1 MHLPMSYKSIYK
13 FLYSSAVDFAHA
25 FIMQS
30 LHHSE
35 DKCDT
40 ELNFLWVT
48 GGWWTH
54 PSSASNKI
62 LGYILD
68 LQELFGGHGNC

>member
-1 MHLPMSYKSIYK
+1 
-13 FLYSSAVDFAHA
+13 
-25 FIMQS
+25 MQS

-35 DKCDT
+35 DKCAT
-40 ELNFLWVT
+40 ELNFLCMT

-62 LGYILD
+62 LGYVLD
-68 LQELFGGHGNC
+68 FQVLFGGHGNC